1 MGFLPRFLLGRIGEA
16 AAVSGGG
23 LLGVGVGLAVGAGA
37 LVEEGRVDLW
47 SDEVMGGAEVECV
60 ERERARSSK

>member
-1 MGFLPRFLLGRIGEA
+1 M
-16 AAVSGGG
+16 
-23 LLGVGVGLAVGAGA
+23 GVGLAVGAGA

-60 ERERARSSK
+60 ERERAICSASTKGPSNLLAIHENMV

>member
-37 LVEEGRVDLW
+37 LVEEGRVDLCLGL
-47 SDEVMGGAEVECV
+47 DE
-60 ERERARSSK
+60 